1 MTYLPKTSGSEED
14 NTEQA
19 EELEVRFYKYL
30 VKLKRKYLISYFTIL
45 RRKINYSNEVN
56 VWNKNYYPGHL
67 FILPKNL
74 LNISFR

>member
-30 VKLKRKYLISYFTIL
+30 VKLKSKFLILLYSEEEIIIPVKLMCSIKITYLDICLFYSSIL
-45 RRKINYSNEVN
+45 
-56 VWNKNYYPGHL
+56 
-67 FILPKNL
+67 
-74 LNISFR
+74 